1 MTATPTATALVLG
14 FLPGGWT
21 LAWAA
26 LAAVVLYV
34 QLYAMIMR
42 FLRLLLH
49 TYFRKIA
56 VFGINNFP
64 REGEACCARPL
75 VIYSKYEY

>member
-1 MTATPTATALVLG
+1 MVEVPAATALVLA
-14 FLPGGWT
+14 LVPGGWT

-56 VFGINNFP
+56 VFGVNNFP
-64 REGEACCARPL
+64 REGAALVDDWRGPAAR
-75 VIYSKYEY
+75 